1 MKRGKEKSGR
11 SKSIWF
17 YRLTLLLGMGVL
29 LGATLHVI
37 FCWNTIPEEIPTHFN
52 AAGEID
58 AIGQERFLLVP
69 LVIGWALYGLAR
81 LGGFGEGNAGRR
93 ARRYKK

>member
-11 SKSIWF
+11 SKSIWL
-17 YRLTLLLGMGVL
+17 YRLAVL
-29 LGATLHVI
+29 LGLGALLGAALYVI
-37 FCWNTIPEEIPTHFN
+37 FCWNTIPEEIATHFN
-52 AAGEID
+52 AVGEID
-58 AIGQERFLLVP
+58 ATGQKWFLLTP
-69 LVIGWALYGLAR
+69 LIVGWALYGLAR